1 MQRYIKDEYVVS
13 FQTIFV
19 SFRICAAYY
28 FVVPLRRKKRRKGLF
43 PPVPFRPTIL
53 QSYNPKIIKSF
64 NPIMEAK
71 KSIEALQFFVTHLA
85 EGAMVH
91 KQQGLMFKSQGF
103 TKLGQK
109 YVDHFGEEMGWVEKF
124 TERILDL
131 GGEVKFEGM
140 QPRELIKNPIE
151 YVKAD
156 LAIQGPGV
164 ELLLKCMETV
174 KDDPT
179 TYDIMKDYLKDE
191 EEDLYWSQGALD
203 MIECIG
209 AQNWLFTQ
217 V

>member
-1 MQRYIKDEYVVS
+1 
-13 FQTIFV
+13 
-19 SFRICAAYY
+19 
-28 FVVPLRRKKRRKGLF
+28 
-43 PPVPFRPTIL
+43 
-53 QSYNPKIIKSF
+53 
-64 NPIMEAK
+64 MEAK

-85 EGAMVH
+85 EGAIVH
-91 KQQGLMFKSQGF
+91 KQQGMIFKSQGF

-109 YVDHFGEEMGWVEKF
+109 YIDHFSEEMGWVEKF

-156 LAIQGPGV
+156 LAIQQPGV
-164 ELLLKCMETV
+164 ELLFKCMETV

-191 EEDLYWSQGALD
+191 EEDLYWSQGALEL
-203 MIECIG
+203 IEKIG
-209 AQNWLFTQ
+209 TQNWLMLQ
-217 V
+217 L